1 MVYKN
6 KGGQSRE
13 RTMVAAYSL
22 VKDFGA
28 KHAHVADA
36 LGCSQGTISNWVK
49 EVGYKKEISGL
60 QNEIA
65 DAQEYINEIHSQLP
79 PPEPDYLEHD
89 DFTPCAECGAEATTP
104 QGFCSDC
111 AEEFFSNLDT

>member
-28 KHAHVADA
+28 KHKDVAST

-49 EVGYKKEISGL
+49 EVGYQKEIRGL
-60 QNEIA
+60 QNEMA
-65 DAQEYINEIHSQLP
+65 DAQEYINELHSQLP
-79 PPEPDYLEHD
+79 PPEPDFIEHD
-89 DFTPCAECGAEATTP
+89 DFTPCAQCGNEATTP

-111 AEEFFSNLDT
+111 ADEFFSNLDT